1 MYASFSHTKEKSWN
15 IFLERDLVHI
25 RTHDET
31 AVHVS
36 LSTYGPKG

>member
-15 IFLERDLVHI
+15 IFLERDLV

-31 AVHVS
+31 AIHVS